1 MVEEE
6 EQKEDKV
13 DEEEMRGMR
22 GRRMRIYLW
31 TSLSTSLCQ
40 QVGWRMSHSWCEV

>member
-22 GRRMRIYLW
+22 GRGDLSLDFTIYFTVPASGLENV
-31 TSLSTSLCQ
+31 T
-40 QVGWRMSHSWCEV
+40 